1 MLSYIEQTSKYTLG
15 DFPGNLVV
23 KNPPSNAGD
32 AGSIPGLGTKIP
44 HAIRKAHVPQ
54 LRPHAVINIIHL
66 CIYIYIHIYMY
77 NNMYIYILYIYI
89 HIYNNFVCFLA
100 VLPDMWDP
108 NSLTR
113 D

>member
-15 DFPGNLVV
+15 DFPGSLEV

-54 LRPHAVINIIHL
+54 LRPYAVPKLRPYAVINIRHL
-66 CIYIYIHIYMY
+66 CIYIYI
-77 NNMYIYILYIYI
+77 YIYIVNLWLKVIIQYIFGKC
-89 HIYNNFVCFLA
+89 HTVHDLHSS
-100 VLPDMWDP
+100 V
-108 NSLTR
+108 SL
-113 D
+113 